1 MKIRPY
7 FYQIR
12 RSFSSF
18 RKEEKLLCLAVVSTF
33 LPFVLSAFM
42 ALICVVCLFSHKGLR
57 EKMFVLRGFKTMMLL
72 LSLVVIVPVVRGFW
86 IGVGTGLLF
95 ILLVFFVFF
104 VRVVLTKPL
113 FETTADLCLLA
124 SVAGTF
130 VGLVQ
135 FILHHDDPFAV
146 QYRTASFYFNANY
159 YGSMMNMAIMLCIYK
174 LFARPKYRWY
184 YCFFILCAGLGI
196 YLSGSMSSLAA
207 LCGGVLVVTLLYS
220 RRTGFYLILGGMLL
234 GGILIVAVP
243 GLFPRI
249 AEFGKTLGL
258 REEIWE
264 TTFKGIQDS
273 PWFGHGVLGYMDA
286 YVKYQSFQTTHA
298 HNLYLNMILDFG
310 VVGAVL
316 FLCFMGQMLRPLLDA
331 FRYHYDK
338 KLRVLVAGQ
347 LSVVLL
353 HGMTDVTYLWIQTGM
368 LVMTIFSLPGIL
380 SPEDTEEKNFPH
392 EG

>member
-1 MKIRPY
+1 MKISSY
-7 FYQIR
+7 FLQIKH
-12 RSFSSF
+12 SFSSF
-18 RKEEKLLCLAVVSTF
+18 RVEEKLLCLAAVSTF
-33 LPFVLSAFM
+33 LPFVLSALM
-42 ALICVVCLFSHKGLR
+42 ALVCVVYLFSHKVLR
-57 EKMFVLRGFKTMMLL
+57 EKMFVARGFKTMMIL

-95 ILLVFFVFF
+95 ILLVFYVFF
-104 VRVVLTKPL
+104 VRAVLTKPL
-113 FETTADLCLLA
+113 FETMADLCLVV
-124 SVAGTF
+124 SVLGTL

-135 FILHHDDPFAV
+135 FIVHHDDPFAV

-159 YGSMMNMAIMLCIYK
+159 YGSMMGMAVMLSIYK
-174 LFARPKYRWY
+174 LLTRPECRWY

-220 RRTGFYLILGGMLL
+220 RKTGFYLIFSGMLL
-234 GGILIVAVP
+234 GGILILTIP

-249 AEFGKTLGL
+249 AEFWKTLGL

-264 TTFKGIQDS
+264 TTVKGIQDS

-298 HNLYLNMILDFG
+298 HNLYLNLILDFG
-310 VVGAVL
+310 VIGTGL
-316 FLCFMGQMLRPLLDA
+316 FLCFMLQLLRPLIEA
-331 FRYHYDK
+331 FQYQYDK
-338 KLRVLVAGQ
+338 KLCILIVGQ
-347 LSVVLL
+347 LAVVLL

-368 LVMTIFSLPGIL
+368 LAMTIFSLSGVL
-380 SPEDTEEKNFPH
+380 SPEPA
-392 EG
+392 